1 MILMDLTFDRDKSL
15 PNEETALLTTYGIRE
30 MNTIAS
36 IKPSSGSM
44 KHLQIVPLLL
54 GLLLTNIGLVN
65 AQTTVAPTPLTREQV
80 KMERDEFMKSHRYDQ
95 VTENW
100 VMKPGFEAPVGVKS
114 RAEVKAQRDDFLR
127 KHRYEGGVDSGKW
140 VPLTDEEAKAS
151 NKSRAQVREETRQFV
166 RTHQWDSVKEVWQ
179 EAKPAA
185 KKSKP

>member
-1 MILMDLTFDRDKSL
+1 L
-15 PNEETALLTTYGIRE
+15 PLKRLLAL
-30 MNTIAS
+30 
-36 IKPSSGSM
+36 
-44 KHLQIVPLLL
+44 PLLL
-54 GLLLTNIGLVN
+54 GLALATSPLVN
-65 AQTTVAPTPLTREQV
+65 AQTSAATPQAPMTREQV
-80 KMERDEFMKSHRYDQ
+80 KMERDEFLKSHRYDQ

-127 KHRYEGGVDSGKW
+127 KHRYEGGADSGKW

-179 EAKPAA
+179 DVKPAM

>member
-1 MILMDLTFDRDKSL
+1 
-15 PNEETALLTTYGIRE
+15 
-30 MNTIAS
+30 MNTPAFS
-36 IKPSSGSM
+36 PSKGFTM
-44 KHLQIVPLLL
+44 KRLLALPLLL
-54 GLLLTNIGLVN
+54 GIALATSPLVN
-65 AQTTVAPTPLTREQV
+65 AQTAAATPQSTMTREQV
-80 KMERDEFMKSHRYDQ
+80 KMERDEFMKSHSYDAH
-95 VTENW
+95 TENW

-127 KHRYEGGVDSGKW
+127 KHRYEGGADSGKW